1 MATYVSELR
10 AIAQWCNFG
19 ESLENMLR
27 DRLVVGID
35 NEAIQCRLL
44 SESTLTFKK
53 ALELAQSLEAAAKNT
68 KEIQNGANAR
78 AENLRTESVGKVVR
92 TNACHR
98 CGKVGHFSSQ
108 CPFKNAKYHNCRKVG
123 HIKKACRNKLDT
135 GGGLTETTRQGKQ
148 QTRKAV
154 GKNTVKTVEP
164 QTLHLWRNIHY
175 IN

>member
-1 MATYVSELR
+1 MATYVSELC

-53 ALELAQSLEAAAKNT
+53 ALELAQSLEAAAKNM
-68 KEIQNGANAR
+68 KEIQNSANAR
-78 AENLRTESVGKVVR
+78 AENPRTESVGKVAW

-98 CGKVGHFSSQ
+98 CGKVGHFVHS
-108 CPFKNAKYHNCRKVG
+108 RM
-123 HIKKACRNKLDT
+123 RNVIIAGKWVT
-135 GGGLTETTRQGKQ
+135 SKRPVTTSW
-148 QTRKAV
+148 
-154 GKNTVKTVEP
+154 
-164 QTLHLWRNIHY
+164 TLGVA
-175 IN
+175 